1 MAQRALMIAAAMAL
15 AGDPKLQIAAQERA
29 MRDDAPCLDLT
40 SEQWQAKFIF
50 LDKWGKMS
58 GAQSLAARAYPS
70 VKLTTLRSRY
80 DRRDSGPKK
89 MGPPPRL
96 DEPIEK
102 LLVDFIMYVH
112 EKGFPVTNNK
122 LTPHTTHLLCAL
134 DCGIFRS
141 FKAHLN
147 TAVHNLGHVAT
158 IDDVS
163 GLIKEAWGK
172 AMTITKNPLT
182 GAEDSVAIRAFKK
195 VGLAPFNRDVLSD
208 KEYGYTDLYK
218 SEHAEDGP
226 NKKPRLSL
234 SVEELQKRR
243 ADILSDYK
251 KLPEDVVAAAKRAP
265 RTGMAEIYTYSGTI
279 IKEAE
284 KSEVKEEEAKRKANY
299 PWVLA
304 GVSRKIWIKTKK
316 DEKDKKAQEEKA
328 AKAAEKLKKAEEA
341 LALAAELAKKKADA
355 AQAIAKVAAAPPLP
369 KPVPKAM
376 PAPAKVAAPVAQRQ
390 IGKRGIKRP
399 RPHDEM

>member
-1 MAQRALMIAAAMAL
+1 MEPEVVGHTTFMGCVSATGVPSGSLLIFQGVRPLSKFTRQWSDCPFAMDL
-15 AGDPKLQIAAQERA
+15 KGYMTQE
-29 MRDDAPCLDLT
+29 
-40 SEQWQAKFIF
+40 IF
-50 LDKWGKMS
+50 FSWAVRWEEETRPAD
-58 GAQSLAARAYPS
+58 
-70 VKLTTLRSRY
+70 
-80 DRRDSGPKK
+80 
-89 MGPPPRL
+89 L
-96 DEPIEK
+96 DEPRC
-102 LLVDFIMYVH
+102 LFLDNHYSHFAVDCMNYMRTHNVRVVALH
-112 EKGFPVTNNK
+112 
-122 LTPHTTHLLCAL
+122 PHTTHLLCAL

-182 GAEDSVAIRAFKK
+182 GAEDSVAIRAFKN

-304 GVSRKIWIKTKK
+304 GVSRKIWTKTKK

-328 AKAAEKLKKAEEA
+328 AKGLKKAEEA

>member
-15 AGDPKLQIAAQERA
+15 AGDPKLQIAAQERV
-29 MRDDAPCLDLT
+29 MRDDEPCLDLT
-40 SEQWQAKFIF
+40 SEQWKAKFIF

-112 EKGFPVTNNK
+112 EKGFHVTNNK

-182 GAEDSVAIRAFKK
+182 GAEDSVAIRAFKN

-284 KSEVKEEEAKRKANY
+284 KSEVKRKANY

-304 GVSRKIWIKTKK
+304 GVSRKIWTKTKK

-328 AKAAEKLKKAEEA
+328 AKGLKKAEEA